1 MTAVGELVIAS
12 TVEPWQ
18 AIGLRVDDG
27 VARVGG
33 IALRF
38 VPAADDGASGG
49 MSAGVASSGIVSSDV
64 VSAGVVSAGVVSS
77 GVVSW
82 GLVGAP
88 DALVDDID
96 GLATHHLA
104 APPDGPADHS
114 LGIVGFD
121 HLVVMT
127 SSLDRTCGAIEAATG
142 EPLKRVREAG
152 AIRQGFHRLGEL
164 IIEVVESPQVTAGT
178 ASFWGFV
185 WNLADLHDACDRL
198 GPELVSLPKAAVQPG
213 RFIASVRSAAGLG
226 LPLALMTPPSRP

>member
-12 TVEPWQ
+12 PVEPWQ
-18 AIGLRVDDG
+18 VIGLRVDNG
-27 VARVGG
+27 VARIGG

-38 VPAADDGASGG
+38 VPVGA
-49 MSAGVASSGIVSSDV
+49 AGVT
-64 VSAGVVSAGVVSS
+64 

-88 DALVDDID
+88 DTHVDSID
-96 GLATHHLA
+96 GLVTHHLD
-104 APPDGPADHS
+104 APPDGRADHP
-114 LGIVGFD
+114 LGIAGFD

-127 SSLDRTCGAIEAATG
+127 SSLERTCGAIEAATG

-164 IIEVVESPQVTAGT
+164 IIEVVESPQVTADI

-185 WNLADLHDACDRL
+185 WNVTDLHDACDRL
-198 GPELVSLPKAAVQPG
+198 GPDLVSLPKAAVQPG
-213 RFIASVRSAAGLG
+213 RFIASVRSGAGVG
-226 LPLALMTPPSRP
+226 LPLALMTPPSRS

>member
-12 TVEPWQ
+12 PVEPWQ
-18 AIGLRVDDG
+18 AIGLQVDDG
-27 VARVGG
+27 VARIGG

-38 VPAADDGASGG
+38 VPVVDDLVAHATGAA
-49 MSAGVASSGIVSSDV
+49 SA
-64 VSAGVVSAGVVSS
+64 

-88 DALVDDID
+88 DVEVDDID
-96 GLATHHLA
+96 GLTTHHLET
-104 APPDGPADHS
+104 PPSGPSEHP

-127 SSLDRTCGAIEAATG
+127 SSLERTCGAIEAATG

-164 IIEVVESPQVTAGT
+164 IIEVVEPPQVSAGT

-185 WNLADLHDACDRL
+185 WNLSDLHDACDRL
-198 GPELVSLPKAAVQPG
+198 GPDLVSLPKAAVQPG
-213 RFIASVRSAAGLG
+213 RFIASVRSGAGLG